1 MFSLILIRYKKKTT
15 ASAVLKIA
23 QGKQSITENMT
34 AYGFCQ
40 CFGFIIIPV
49 CRAECFHISAAL
61 GYALLT
67 VSHLTP
73 AGGPGGLWEEVP
85 AQKLVVSEM
94 WCNIWVFLKED
105 RFQISSL

>member
-1 MFSLILIRYKKKTT
+1 MGSVSVSGLSLFL
-15 ASAVLKIA
+15 
-23 QGKQSITENMT
+23 
-34 AYGFCQ
+34 
-40 CFGFIIIPV
+40 

-94 WCNIWVFLKED
+94 
-105 RFQISSL
+105 

>member
-1 MFSLILIRYKKKTT
+1 MGSVSVSVLSLFLC
-15 ASAVLKIA
+15 AD
-23 QGKQSITENMT
+23 
-34 AYGFCQ
+34 
-40 CFGFIIIPV
+40 

-94 WCNIWVFLKED
+94 WCNIWVFLRED

>member
-1 MFSLILIRYKKKTT
+1 MGSVSVSVLSLFLC
-15 ASAVLKIA
+15 AE
-23 QGKQSITENMT
+23 QSVFT
-34 AYGFCQ
+34 
-40 CFGFIIIPV
+40 
-49 CRAECFHISAAL
+49 AL